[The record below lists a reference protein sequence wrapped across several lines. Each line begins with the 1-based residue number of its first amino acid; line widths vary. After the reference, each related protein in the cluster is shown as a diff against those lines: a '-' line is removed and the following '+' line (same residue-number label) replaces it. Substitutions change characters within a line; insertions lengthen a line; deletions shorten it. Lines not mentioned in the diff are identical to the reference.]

1 MSSTLVSRD
10 PPPVPGSSE
19 SSTSPTRRNP
29 RDPARGTAIVL
40 VAQHMLILDAAVMN
54 VALPQIGHDLDF
66 SPAGLSWVLNGYG
79 LAFGGL
85 LLLGGRLGDVLGRLR
100 VFWTGVAIFTLFSLL
115 GGFATTAWEL
125 VGARVLQ
132 GSGAALAAPSVLAL
146 LTTSAK
152 DEAARN
158 RALALFAAVSSGGA
172 TLGLLLG
179 GVVTDLG
186 SWRWTLFINVPFGL
200 AVLAT
205 VRRHVTETERRPG
218 RFDVVGAVA
227 ATGAAVS
234 VVWALIG
241 APEHGWDSLRT
252 VGGLAL
258 GVVLLVGLVVTESR
272 VAHPLLQLSLFR
284 SRRRVAGL
292 LTMATLVAAQFPLFF
307 LGVQYLEVQLG
318 YGPVATGLAFLPVSL
333 GIFTMSR
340 ITPRL
345 VARFGTAPLMVLGT
359 AGVGLS
365 SLWLTQ
371 LPAGGSYVATVFLP
385 FLLNGLS
392 AGLTFMPTTVTVL
405 ADVEPVH
412 AGSASGLLQTMQQL
426 GGAVGV
432 AVVASVYA
440 AHHIPGAAF
449 VSGTSAAFTA
459 SSITAVLA
467 VLAAL
472 TLLLRRRPVVVTEGG

>member
-1 MSSTLVSRD
+1 MSSTLVPRARTAAA
-10 PPPVPGSSE
+10 PGAPE
-19 SSTSPTRRNP
+19 RVDR
-29 RDPARGTAIVL
+29 RDPALGTAIVL
-40 VAQHMLILDAAVMN
+40 VAQLMLILDAAVMN

-100 VFWTGVAIFTLFSLL
+100 VFWTGVAVFTFFSLL

-125 VGARVLQ
+125 VAARVLQ
-132 GSGAALAAPSVLAL
+132 GAGAALAAPSVLAL

-152 DEAARN
+152 DATARN

-200 AVLAT
+200 AVLLT
-205 VRRHVTETERRPG
+205 VRRHVVETERRPG
-218 RFDVVGAVA
+218 RFDVIGAVA
-227 ATGAAVS
+227 STGAAVS

-258 GVVLLVGLVVTESR
+258 GVVLLAVLVVTEAK

-284 SRRRVAGL
+284 SRHRVAGL

-359 AGVGLS
+359 TGVGLS

-371 LPAGGSYVATVFLP
+371 LPAGGSYAATVFLP

-392 AGLTFMPTTVTVL
+392 AGLTFMPTTLTVL

-440 AHHIPGAAF
+440 AHHAPGAAF
-449 VSGTSAAFTA
+449 VSGTSAAFTVSA
-459 SSITAVLA
+459 LTATLA
-467 VLAAL
+467 VAAAL
-472 TLLLRRRPVVVTEGG
+472 TLLLRRTPAVPERSPHLR